1 MEFGALGPVTVC
13 RDGDEIDLGS
23 PGQRAVLALLLVH
36 HGHVLSADRMLDEL
50 WGDRSDG
57 KLKTLKHFKEDVS
70 TLDSGNECGI
80 SFVDWEEMED
90 GMIVECYVE

>member
-1 MEFGALGPVTVC
+1 M
-13 RDGDEIDLGS
+13 RGDAI
-23 PGQRAVLALLLVH
+23 
-36 HGHVLSADRMLDEL
+36 MY
-50 WGDRSDG
+50 DG

>member
-1 MEFGALGPVTVC
+1 MKLRSPLPPPHPPPPGANVRVM
-13 RDGDEIDLGS
+13 RGDAI
-23 PGQRAVLALLLVH
+23 
-36 HGHVLSADRMLDEL
+36 MY
-50 WGDRSDG
+50 DG